1 MVTADDKDC
10 IHYFNNV
17 IILLFYFNAGVN
29 AIEWDFEQLLNW
41 NVAFSGWQISFSD
54 IFNFKKYT
62 KANISFCLKECIHE
76 FPLPF
81 T

>member
-29 AIEWDFEQLLNW
+29 AIEWDFEQLLN
-41 NVAFSGWQISFSD
+41 
-54 IFNFKKYT
+54 
-62 KANISFCLKECIHE
+62 
-76 FPLPF
+76 
-81 T
+81 